1 MNLTSLIQD
10 LGEDAELILMSDK
23 WLSQQEVF
31 LSAELDRI
39 TAEYKSVIA
48 AKKVKRIL
56 QNQNM
61 IAVDRPTRLEIEIAK
76 VPEVLKNMTGMG
88 NGDVKTDSAISII
101 ESLGMSRILPVMLDD
116 GYDIIGSYLH
126 QSNK

>member
-23 WLSQQEVF
+23 WLSQQEAF

-61 IAVDRPTRLEIEIAK
+61 IAVDRPAKLEIEIAK
-76 VPEVLKNMTGMG
+76 VPEVLKNMTSI
-88 NGDVKTDSAISII
+88 NSGDIKADNAQSII

-126 QSNK
+126 QSHK

>member
-23 WLSQQEVF
+23 WLSQQEAF

-61 IAVDRPTRLEIEIAK
+61 IAVDRPAKLEIEIAK
-76 VPEVLKNMTGMG
+76 VPEVLKNMTSM
-88 NGDVKTDSAISII
+88 NSGDVKADDAQSII

-126 QSNK
+126 QSHK

>member
-23 WLSQQEVF
+23 WLSQQEAF

-61 IAVDRPTRLEIEIAK
+61 IAVDRPAKLEIEIAK
-76 VPEVLKNMTGMG
+76 VPEVLKNMTSM
-88 NGDVKTDSAISII
+88 NSGDIKADNAQSII

-126 QSNK
+126 QSHK